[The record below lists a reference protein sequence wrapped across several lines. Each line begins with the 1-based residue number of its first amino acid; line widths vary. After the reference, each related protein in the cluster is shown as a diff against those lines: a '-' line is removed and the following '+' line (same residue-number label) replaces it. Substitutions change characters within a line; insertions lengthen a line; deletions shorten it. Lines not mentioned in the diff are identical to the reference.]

1 MIASAKDYIAK
12 NDRPAATIQL
22 KNALQKDANLGEA
35 RYLLGKIYLEQ
46 GDYPGAE
53 KELTRAFEAGYA
65 PDQVVP
71 LLAQTLV
78 QSGQGDKLAT
88 QFAST
93 NLTQPEAR
101 AAFKTYEGLAALSK
115 GKRDEAV
122 AAFNEALKESPGF
135 PLARIAQA
143 RLQAMGHDVEVD
155 PSAFAT
161 HMRFAGDDATRLAA
175 IHRAAASGARA
186 AGRWPYQPNTRCLA

>member
-1 MIASAKDYIAK
+1 MRAKSKRSYVRNVALSALCALLLAACGEKPETMIASAKDYIAK

-22 KNALQKDANLGEA
+22 KNALQKDASLGEA

-53 KELTRAFEAGYA
+53 KELSRAFDAGYA

-88 QFAST
+88 QLANA
-93 NLTQPEAR
+93 NLTQPESR
-101 AAFKTYEGLAALSK
+101 AALKTY
-115 GKRDEAV
+115 
-122 AAFNEALKESPGF
+122 
-135 PLARIAQA
+135 
-143 RLQAMGHDVEVD
+143 
-155 PSAFAT
+155 
-161 HMRFAGDDATRLAA
+161 
-175 IHRAAASGARA
+175 
-186 AGRWPYQPNTRCLA
+186 